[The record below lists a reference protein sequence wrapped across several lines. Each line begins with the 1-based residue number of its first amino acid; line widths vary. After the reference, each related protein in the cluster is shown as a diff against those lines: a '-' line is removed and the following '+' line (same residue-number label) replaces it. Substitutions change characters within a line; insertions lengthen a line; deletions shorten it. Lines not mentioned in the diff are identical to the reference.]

1 MGYLDCLADLDITD
15 TEAELRAVTRFYSL
29 PLLWERELLSFDDL
43 TRCIK
48 DALRAEARISLTEGG
63 GPGITSAEMLRIFE
77 DIFSLL
83 LAGETELED
92 KDSSLI
98 DADEVW
104 NTLGSLHE
112 WYDCR
117 LATFGG

>member
-1 MGYLDCLADLDITD
+1 MGYLDRLADLDITD
-15 TEAELRAVTRFYSL
+15 DEAQLRAVTGFYSL

-48 DALRAEARISLTEGG
+48 DALRAEIKISHTEGG
-63 GPGITSAEMLRIFE
+63 TPISTDKIRWILQ
-77 DIFSLL
+77 DLHVLL
-83 LAGETELED
+83 LGGEPDLED
-92 KDSSLI
+92 KDLSLI

-104 NTLGSLHE
+104 NRLGSLHD
-112 WYDCR
+112 WYVCH

>member
-1 MGYLDCLADLDITD
+1 MGYLDRLADLDITD
-15 TEAELRAVTRFYSL
+15 SEAQLRAVTRFYSL

-48 DALRAEARISLTEGG
+48 DALRAEIEISHTEGG
-63 GPGITSAEMLRIFE
+63 TPIGSDKILWILQ
-77 DIFSLL
+77 DLYVLL
-83 LAGETELED
+83 LRGETELED
-92 KDSSLI
+92 KDLSLI

-104 NTLGSLHE
+104 NTLGSLHD

>member
-15 TEAELRAVTRFYSL
+15 TEAELRATTRFYSL
-29 PLLWERELLSFDDL
+29 PLLMERELISFDDL

-48 DALRAEARISLTEGG
+48 DALRAEIKISLTEGAT
-63 GPGITSAEMLRIFE
+63 PITSAEMLRIFE
-77 DIFSLL
+77 DMFSLL
-83 LAGETELED
+83 LAGETQLED
-92 KDSSLI
+92 KDLSLI

-104 NTLGSLHE
+104 YTLLCLHD

-117 LATFGG
+117 LRTFGG